1 MARHKSRVNDSAHL
15 RRLKSRF
22 QAWRKTRVR
31 GERIPEPLWKAAA
44 KVAADVGVCR
54 VASALKLDYYA
65 LQRRMQ
71 TR

>member
-15 RRLKSRF
+15 RRLNSRF